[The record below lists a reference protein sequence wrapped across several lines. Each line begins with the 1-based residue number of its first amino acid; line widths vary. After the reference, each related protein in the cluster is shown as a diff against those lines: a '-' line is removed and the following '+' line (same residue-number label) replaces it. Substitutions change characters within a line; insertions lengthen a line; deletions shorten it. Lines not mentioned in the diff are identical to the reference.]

1 MGGTL
6 PSEDLQRFWA
16 SPHLGCR
23 VCPQGG
29 LEAQGLAQ
37 APQRLHI
44 VLGPQPALGHSQ
56 EEGGPGPGQVILS
69 AGAGLWLQTGLS
81 GFNAVGG
88 PPGSL
93 PQPRSPRASIPFRTA
108 AMWLDP
114 CPASS
119 PRTPRAP
126 RSLGI
131 VPPARSSEALGSR
144 QPLRTLQLS
153 WRRPRGRG
161 LFRQPLCGGAVMG
174 VPWLQGTAWPGSLG
188 SPARM
193 QGGDRKEREGP
204 REVLVKLRVTEFQD
218 MDGRRETVA
227 EPLGTL
233 LPGPAPRWGAPR
245 VGQGPPGKARGV
257 GAT

>member
-23 VCPQGG
+23 ACPQGG

-93 PQPRSPRASIPFRTA
+93 PQPRSPRAS
-108 AMWLDP
+108 M
-114 CPASS
+114 
-119 PRTPRAP
+119 
-126 RSLGI
+126 
-131 VPPARSSEALGSR
+131 PPSHSE
-144 QPLRTLQLS
+144 
-153 WRRPRGRG
+153 
-161 LFRQPLCGGAVMG
+161 
-174 VPWLQGTAWPGSLG
+174 
-188 SPARM
+188 
-193 QGGDRKEREGP
+193 
-204 REVLVKLRVTEFQD
+204 
-218 MDGRRETVA
+218 
-227 EPLGTL
+227 L
-233 LPGPAPRWGAPR
+233 LPCGWTPALPPHL
-245 VGQGPPGKARGV
+245 GPPGLHV
-257 GAT
+257 P